1 MHQNIQ
7 MLHHDVNL
15 VGTEPVGLDAPAVAA
30 ICPDGMTHS
39 ADEPGRGTLV
49 FIGVDTRGSSIMGLF
64 PRWME
69 LLELDARIEGWDVRL
84 GAEPVTYRNTVARLA
99 GDPTIA
105 GALVTSH
112 KLDVYRHAGSLF
124 DELDRYAHLC
134 REVSCISRR
143 ARRLLGQAKDPITAG
158 LALEDLLGP
167 DRRLDRIAQVLC
179 LGAGGAGTA
188 ICVRLLT
195 GEPVA
200 ARIVVA
206 DKDAG
211 RLATLGDV
219 CTGLDAQGV
228 KLARVAGP
236 GEVDALLAG
245 LPEGSLVV
253 NATGMGKDVPGSPL
267 GERARFPDGALVWD
281 LNYRGDLGFLRQARA
296 QARARGLE
304 LHDGWRYFLHGW
316 SQHIAQVYDLDLA
329 PALFA
334 RLVEAAEPLRQPTPA
349 TGQS

>member
-1 MHQNIQ
+1 
-7 MLHHDVNL
+7 
-15 VGTEPVGLDAPAVAA
+15 
-30 ICPDGMTHS
+30 MTHS
-39 ADEPGRGTLV
+39 AQATGRGTLV

-64 PRWME
+64 PRWAE

-84 GAEPVTYRNTVARLA
+84 GAEPATYLDTVARLA
-99 GDPTIA
+99 GDPGIA

-124 DELDRYAHLC
+124 DELDRYARLC
-134 REVSCISRR
+134 REISCISRR
-143 ARRLLGQAKDPITAG
+143 AGRLLGQAKDPITAG

-167 DRRLDRIAQVLC
+167 GRRLDPTTQVLC

-188 ICVRLLT
+188 ISVRLLT
-195 GEPVA
+195 AEPSP

-206 DKDAG
+206 DKDDG
-211 RLATLGDV
+211 RLSTLGEI
-219 CTGLDAQGV
+219 CSGLDARGV
-228 KLARVAGP
+228 ELARVADP
-236 GEVDALLAG
+236 GEVDALLDG

-267 GERARFPDGALVWD
+267 GNRARFPNGALVWD
-281 LNYRGDLGFLRQARA
+281 LNYRGDLGFLRQARD
-296 QARARGLE
+296 QAGARDLE

-329 PALFA
+329 PPLFE
-334 RLVEAAEPLRQPTPA
+334 RLAEAAEPLRQPTPA
-349 TGQS
+349 TSPS